1 VFKDLGLGE
10 IAYLRIGV
18 RSPLHDCG
26 IGDEFVGIMLVGLVR
41 EMVITVDGR
50 KGV

>member
-1 VFKDLGLGE
+1 MFKDLRLGE

-26 IGDEFVGIMLVGLVR
+26 IGDEFVGILLVGLVR
-41 EMVITVDGR
+41 KLVITVD
-50 KGV
+50 